1 MEVFMQIFMHVDDFI
16 VELRL
21 QAAGDAPILK
31 QRNYKVDGDRKVEWI
46 LAFLRKY
53 LRMDESE
60 HLVIKLDA
68 LSSNL
73 EPYVQQK
80 TVPPSSSST

>member
-1 MEVFMQIFMHVDDFI
+1 MIILLIVFS

-53 LRMDESE
+53 LKIEESD
-60 HLVIKLDA
+60 HLV
-68 LSSNL
+68 SSNMDFRFDTKL
-73 EPYVQQK
+73 GIIKFDTQ
-80 TVPPSSSST
+80 